1 VFPAHS
7 IMVIICLVVC
17 GMCKSGSTID
27 QAFATDE
34 EKQRLRDKFW
44 TQVRDLV
51 ARSIADGRLAG
62 ADLMQRAVPPPP
74 SLMELLAGRKASRA
88 GTGNVKDMQDM
99 AYLLYM

>member
-1 VFPAHS
+1 
-7 IMVIICLVVC
+7 
-17 GMCKSGSTID
+17 MCASGLTID

-34 EKQRLRDKFW
+34 EKQRLRDTFW

-62 ADLMQRAVPPPP
+62 ADLMQRSAPPPP